1 MFLVRGLLAL
11 LPFGFATYGLL
22 CLLALL
28 PADFFAFWLSADLLS
43 VFDVFE
49 LSFQEEGSAPLGTGR
64 ACSPLVG
71 ERGGGRSFGQLV
83 RLGCDIAV
91 YTPASYQRHRL

>member
-1 MFLVRGLLAL
+1 MAL
-11 LPFGFATYGLL
+11 WPFGFAAYGLL
-22 CLLALL
+22 CLLASL
-28 PADFFAFWLSADLLS
+28 PTGLFVAFWLSADLLS
-43 VFDVFE
+43 AFDVFE

-64 ACSPLVG
+64 ACFPPKG